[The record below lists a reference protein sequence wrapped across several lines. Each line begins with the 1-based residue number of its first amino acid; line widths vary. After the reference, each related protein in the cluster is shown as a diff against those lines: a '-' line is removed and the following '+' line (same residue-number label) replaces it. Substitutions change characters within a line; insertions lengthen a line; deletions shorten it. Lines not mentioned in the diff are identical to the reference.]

1 MFDLATYSLRYK
13 ATPGCFSDHFVEEI
27 GPSGE
32 SLGEEWHPIS
42 DAFVKPTFYVSEL
55 KCKNLI
61 RKSEEPPKIKL
72 DRALK
77 IERVLTAKLH
87 LAVPNQPRRDTPSFS
102 FFGSNINIEDFEL
115 SILPGEA
122 DEKCYLNAHCQ
133 PPLNFMSIDMVLD
146 QRRLDAIWATM
157 TVGGDSCLEIS
168 FMDAPMIYVN
178 SRTSSRFKVWA
189 NNPLEYI
196 KVINLID
203 FPERWLRF
211 GLTSVAQWSVT
222 TTCTRR

>member
-1 MFDLATYSLRYK
+1 MSDLSTYSLRYK
-13 ATPGCFSDHFVEEI
+13 ATPGCFSDHFIEEI
-27 GPSGE
+27 GPSGG

-42 DAFVKPTFYVSEL
+42 GALVKPTFYVSEL

-61 RKSEEPPKIKL
+61 RKVEEPPKIEL

-87 LAVPNQPRRDTPSFS
+87 LAVPDQHRRETPSFS

-115 SILPGEA
+115 SICPGEA
-122 DEKCYLNAHCQ
+122 DEKCHVYAHCQ

-146 QRRLDAIWATM
+146 QRRLDSIWATM
-157 TVGGDSCLEIS
+157 TVGENSYLEIS

-178 SRTSSRFKVWA
+178 SRNRSRFKVWA
-189 NNPLEYI
+189 SNPLEYI

-211 GLTSVAQWSVT
+211 ARTSVAQWSVT
-222 TTCTRR
+222 ATCTRR